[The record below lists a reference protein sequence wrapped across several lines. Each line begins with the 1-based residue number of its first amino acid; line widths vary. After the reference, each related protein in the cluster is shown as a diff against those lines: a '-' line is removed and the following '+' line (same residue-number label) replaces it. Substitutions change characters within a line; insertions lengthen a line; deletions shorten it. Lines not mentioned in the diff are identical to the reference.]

1 MRRATNLFDEIA
13 DLENLR
19 LAFHKAARGR
29 RGQAVVRQFAAGL
42 DRRVAAMLEA
52 IRAGTFQV
60 GRFQQFLIRDP
71 KERVITAP
79 CFDERVLHHAI
90 MNVCEPV
97 MDRWLVVDTFACRI
111 GKGRE
116 AAIQRAQHF
125 TRNAEW
131 FLKLD
136 VRKYFDSVPHAR
148 LLAFLECRFNDRR
161 LLDLF
166 NRIIMAYRSELGVG
180 LPIGSLTSQHFA
192 NFYLGWLDRFVKETL
207 RVRGYVRYM
216 DDVVLWHANRDGLV
230 EVHARCQEFA
240 ATHLALEFK
249 PGELRR
255 TWGGIQFLGCR
266 VFPTHVELNRRS
278 KRHWRR
284 RVRVLERAE
293 RLGLLSESN
302 LQQRLASLT
311 AFSRAAGAKSWKFR
325 RAVVQQRLVDGPKRL
340 EPGEPWRQLGQ
351 RRGELPD
358 GEPQHE
364 RPDEPHER
372 QRFPAGPEFRWH
384 RGAGPETPDGT
395 DHFPV

>member
-1 MRRATNLFDEIA
+1 MRRATNLFERIPEP
-13 DLENLR
+13 ENLR

-29 RGQAVVRQFAAGL
+29 RGQAEVRQFAGDL
-42 DRRVAAMLEA
+42 DRRIAAMSEG
-52 IRAGTFQV
+52 IRTGTFPV

-97 MDRWLVVDTFACRI
+97 MDRWLIADTFACRA

-116 AAIQRAQHF
+116 AAVRRAQYF

-136 VRKYFDSVPHAR
+136 VRKYFDSVPHAG
-148 LLAFLECRFNDRR
+148 LMTFLECRLNDLR
-161 LLDLF
+161 LLDLLSQ
-166 NRIIMAYRSELGVG
+166 IIRAYRGQLGVG

-216 DDVVLWHANRDGLV
+216 DDMLLWHASREALV
-230 EVHARCQEFA
+230 EVHVRCQEFA
-240 ATHLALEFK
+240 ATHLGLTFK
-249 PGELRR
+249 PGDIRR
-255 TWGGIQFLGCR
+255 TGSGVPFLGCR
-266 VFPTHVELNRRS
+266 ILPTHVELNRRS
-278 KRHWRR
+278 KRRWRR

-302 LQQRLASLT
+302 LQQRLTSLT
-311 AFSRAAGAKSWKFR
+311 AFARAAGAKSWRFR
-325 RAVVQQRLVDGPKRL
+325 RGVLQEGAVDDPKRL

-372 QRFPAGPEFRWH
+372 QRLPAGPEFRWNS
-384 RGAGPETPDGT
+384 GDGPETPDGT
-395 DHFPV
+395 DHLPV